1 MGFGSFALT
10 LLEHCWKAVLL
21 GSPLHHFS
29 LFSLLLPPI
38 ALQPLDF
45 GRLGVCAGYFMF
57 VFCVFLLASSS
68 RSPSDVPSFLRGPRV
83 RPVAWPWRPGSSS
96 GLPPRPYVAEPLTNG
111 LEIVEVMTSYLYFS
125 KGQKGGVNSTR

>member
-1 MGFGSFALT
+1 MFLTLEVRSVLMLLLGFGSLALT

-29 LFSLLLPPI
+29 LFSLSLSLI

-45 GRLGVCAGYFMF
+45 GHFDVCAGYFMYVF
-57 VFCVFLLASSS
+57 VFLFASSS

-96 GLPPRPYVAEPLTNG
+96 GLPPRPYVAERLTNG
-111 LEIVEVMTSYLYFS
+111 LL
-125 KGQKGGVNSTR
+125 